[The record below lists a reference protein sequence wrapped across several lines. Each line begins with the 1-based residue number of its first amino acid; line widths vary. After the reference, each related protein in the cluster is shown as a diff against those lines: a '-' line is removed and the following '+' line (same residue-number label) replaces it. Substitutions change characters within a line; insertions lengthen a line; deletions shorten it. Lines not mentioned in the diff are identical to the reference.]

1 MGTTH
6 IERAPLS
13 VHGRLRHFA
22 MSEFA
27 FEVNIVAVVRVHA
40 ADKNVAREAV
50 STVLGAPAVAEI
62 RLANENN
69 AASGHHATISNVD
82 FSAEEGSIKLIETD
96 GVPAPAPAVR
106 PPRRRASHK

>member
-1 MGTTH
+1 
-6 IERAPLS
+6 
-13 VHGRLRHFA
+13 
-22 MSEFA
+22 MSDFA
-27 FEVNIVAVVRVHA
+27 FKVNIVAVVRVRA
-40 ADKNVAREAV
+40 ADENVALKV
-50 STVLGAPAVAEI
+50 VPTVLRAPADVEI